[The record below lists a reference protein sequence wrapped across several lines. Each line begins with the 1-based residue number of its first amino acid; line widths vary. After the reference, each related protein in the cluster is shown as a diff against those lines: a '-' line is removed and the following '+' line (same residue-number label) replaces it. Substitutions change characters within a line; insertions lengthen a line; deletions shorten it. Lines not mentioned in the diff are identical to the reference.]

1 MRIIHTADWH
11 LGQTFYEFDR
21 SSEHSAFLEWLLKVL
36 EGNATACATQSDQ
49 PKADVLLI
57 AGDVFDTANP
67 SAASQKMYYQFLL
80 KAKQKIEGLQTVIIA
95 GNHDSAARLEA
106 PSDLLVDALDVH
118 AIGKVLNDEGKTDCA
133 KMCLALKGLNVIAV
147 PYIRNID
154 LPNSKDFSKGVSDI
168 YTECLDYSSTLFDK
182 SLPLIGMGHQFMN
195 GAKIRDV
202 EKAETL
208 GNAEKVDT
216 GYFSGMFQYFALGHL
231 HMEQAVNG
239 CDTMRYSGAPLPMSF
254 SEIGNKQSVTEVIFA
269 YGSKTPDIKTIP
281 FDAPAKL
288 LSIPKSPKEIDVVLA
303 EIRQLDTFKGDECS
317 MPYLRVNVKSD
328 FFTDADRA
336 AVIAALE
343 EKRVRLVKINVEPLT
358 PRQEGTDNLSYEK
371 IADIR
376 KDPMEIIKDV
386 YRRVFGNNDMPK
398 DLAEMMKGIVDN
410 ATKNESHEN

>member
-1 MRIIHTADWH
+1 
-11 LGQTFYEFDR
+11 
-21 SSEHSAFLEWLLKVL
+21 
-36 EGNATACATQSDQ
+36 
-49 PKADVLLI
+49 
-57 AGDVFDTANP
+57 
-67 SAASQKMYYQFLL
+67 
-80 KAKQKIEGLQTVIIA
+80 
-95 GNHDSAARLEA
+95 
-106 PSDLLVDALDVH
+106 
-118 AIGKVLNDEGKTDCA
+118 
-133 KMCLALKGLNVIAV
+133 
-147 PYIRNID
+147 
-154 LPNSKDFSKGVSDI
+154 
-168 YTECLDYSSTLFDK
+168 
-182 SLPLIGMGHQFMN
+182 
-195 GAKIRDV
+195 
-202 EKAETL
+202 
-208 GNAEKVDT
+208 
-216 GYFSGMFQYFALGHL
+216 
-231 HMEQAVNG
+231 
-239 CDTMRYSGAPLPMSF
+239 MRYSGAPLPMSF